1 MEYIPSLIIK
11 PDLELN
17 SLAAS
22 VLWLNTATGSN
33 LTSDSI
39 CNQPNITVINQSTES
54 IKIQTVRE
62 IKEQLAFSA
71 YQAEKTRYFFFLD
84 AQLLTIP
91 AQNALL
97 KSIEEPPTG
106 TQLIFVTQSPEKLLD
121 TIRSRCEMI
130 FLTNPNKNVESRQD
144 LTNKL
149 TSQSKLQEIEDLLQ
163 EILRSN
169 PGQKITLAANYKE
182 RAEALTLCSSLLQFL
197 HAQLRNPHT
206 QYSTKQITHN
216 LKTLL
221 KTMNYLE
228 HNTNVSLAIENCFFE
243 LAQ

>member
-33 LTSDSI
+33 FTTDSI
-39 CNQPNITVINQSTES
+39 CNQPNITLINQTTES

-62 IKEQLAFSA
+62 IKEQLAYSA
-71 YQAEKTRYFFFLD
+71 YQAGNTRYFFFLD

-106 TQLIFVTQSPEKLLD
+106 TQLIFVTQSPEKLLE

-130 FLTNPNKNVESRQD
+130 QVTNPSKNTENKQAASNT
-144 LTNKL
+144 LAL
-149 TSQSKLQEIEDLLQ
+149 LFQEIVQ
-163 EILRSN
+163 SN

-182 RAEALTLCSSLLQFL
+182 RAEALSLCSSLLQFL
-197 HAQLRNPHT
+197 HAQLRDPHT

-243 LAQ
+243 LVQ

>member
-22 VLWLNTATGSN
+22 VLWLNTATGSDFT
-33 LTSDSI
+33 LDSI
-39 CNQPNITVINQSTES
+39 CNQPNITLINQTTES

-97 KSIEEPPTG
+97 KSTEEPPAK
-106 TQLIFVTQSPEKLLD
+106 TQLIFVTPTPEKLLE
-121 TIRSRCEMI
+121 TIRSRCQI
-130 FLTNPNKNVESRQD
+130 IQLTDPTHNTKNTQKNND
-144 LTNKL
+144 
-149 TSQSKLQEIEDLLQ
+149 EIRRVFS
-163 EILRSN
+163 EIIHSN

-243 LAQ
+243 LE

>member
-22 VLWLNTATGSN
+22 VLWLNTATGNN

-62 IKEQLAFSA
+62 IKEQLAYSA
-71 YQAEKTRYFFFLD
+71 YEAGKIRYFFFLD
-84 AQLLTIP
+84 AHLLTIP

-106 TQLIFVTQSPEKLLD
+106 TQLIFVTQSPEKLLE
-121 TIRSRCEMI
+121 TIRSRCGMI
-130 FLTNPNKNVESRQD
+130 QVTNTNKNTE
-144 LTNKL
+144 NKQVASTTL
-149 TSQSKLQEIEDLLQ
+149 ALLFQ
-163 EILRSN
+163 KIVQSN
-169 PGQKITLAANYKE
+169 PGQKITLAAKYKE
-182 RAEALTLCSSLLQFL
+182 RSEALSLCSSLLQFL
-197 HAQLRNPHT
+197 HAQLRNPHA

-221 KTMNYLE
+221 KTINYLE

-243 LAQ
+243 LEY